1 MKKQINF
8 QVEEVTL
15 ERAWRIPKNL
25 LSEFLRQCLKRAGNN
40 EEFVYEILRP
50 TPPKS
55 GEGVKNTP

>member
-8 QVEEVTL
+8 QVDEVTL

-25 LSEFLRQCLKRAGNN
+25 LSEFLRQCLKRAGDD

-50 TPPKS
+50 TPPKAAR
-55 GEGVKNTP
+55 G